1 MKEIN
6 NLIYAPITLLFDFE
20 DKDRESFRREY
31 DLAEQSE
38 DDPIGHWL
46 KVAKAKGDAR
56 DTDKLL
62 LQLIMEL
69 HRKVDQLSEELKG
82 KAKQMLTLSF
92 EEAVDSINYTHLRL
106 KEQAVELDRIY
117 YGRIIMPTFPRRE
130 IPIYAQGVDGM
141 TVEIKLM
148 HDRDRAD
155 WDAYV
160 ASRERSAIRQARR
173 EKFEWE

>member
-1 MKEIN
+1 
-6 NLIYAPITLLFDFE
+6 
-20 DKDRESFRREY
+20 
-31 DLAEQSE
+31 
-38 DDPIGHWL
+38 
-46 KVAKAKGDAR
+46 
-56 DTDKLL
+56 
-62 LQLIMEL
+62 MEL

-82 KAKQMLTLSF
+82 KAKQMLSLNF

-106 KEQAVELDRIY
+106 KEQVVELDRIY

-130 IPIYAQGVDGM
+130 IPIYAQGVDMM